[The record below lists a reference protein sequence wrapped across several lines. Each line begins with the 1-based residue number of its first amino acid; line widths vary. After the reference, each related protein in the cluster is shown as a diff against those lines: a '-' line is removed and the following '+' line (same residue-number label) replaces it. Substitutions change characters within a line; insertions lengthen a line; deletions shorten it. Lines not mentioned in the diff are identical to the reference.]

1 MDGPTTDAGG
11 LGVSGAWES
20 PGRVGLLAA
29 GLPREEA
36 RAGDRS
42 EVISIHIMTFKKCKN
57 NGSLDRTLA
66 HKVSGS
72 LGRGSPPTTLPS
84 TPDIT
89 ALTTSTLSTAWAQSC
104 FSPSTLLCGPRERC
118 YPGVLPFSRGTSVTS
133 HCYIWEGQGRG
144 AITMSSVMTPR
155 PKNNLGIQCR
165 PVPPSLPLPLGPL
178 PPEGFVES
186 DAWRSLGVTSEEPK
200 PFLEWKGQKSGK
212 GLQPPGEAALPV
224 AAHTEHPPRT
234 ARTALASG
242 TRV

>member
-20 PGRVGLLAA
+20 PGRAGLLAA

-42 EVISIHIMTFKKCKN
+42 EVISIHIMAFKKCKN
-57 NGSLDRTLA
+57 DGSSDGTLA

-72 LGRGSPPTTLPS
+72 LGRGSPPTILPS
-84 TPDIT
+84 TLDIT
-89 ALTTSTLSTAWAQSC
+89 ALTTSTLSTARAQSC

-144 AITMSSVMTPR
+144 P
-155 PKNNLGIQCR
+155 
-165 PVPPSLPLPLGPL
+165 
-178 PPEGFVES
+178 
-186 DAWRSLGVTSEEPK
+186 
-200 PFLEWKGQKSGK
+200 
-212 GLQPPGEAALPV
+212 
-224 AAHTEHPPRT
+224 
-234 ARTALASG
+234 
-242 TRV
+242 